1 MTNHIR
7 KKFYDIL
14 KHYIQVEKRNSKN
27 IEILK
32 KRKKS
37 ILPSS
42 LLTVQGNLLSEAV
55 IGIEGIVF
63 SQNSQKKTPVPEF
76 LFE

>member
-42 LLTVQGNLLSEAV
+42 LLTV
-55 IGIEGIVF
+55 
-63 SQNSQKKTPVPEF
+63 
-76 LFE
+76 